1 MKELQKKFEQFKQE
15 LQDYNKLSK
24 IDFLLKYEPSFKDDI
39 LKDYRLYITDNSDED
54 PDNILDYEE
63 WKEEFEDEVSDDL
76 QEQINTYFSYCSIE
90 HFSSKYN
97 DIWDVVTAT
106 GWPHI
111 ELRVESKWEKVTWKW
126 IWWWDIYEWDLSYY
140 YDTIL
145 DLYNLYINQ
154 KHYD

>member
-90 HFSSKYN
+90 RFSSKYN
-97 DIWDVVTAT
+97 DIWDVVTTT
-106 GWPHI
+106 G
-111 ELRVESKWEKVTWKW
+111 
-126 IWWWDIYEWDLSYY
+126 
-140 YDTIL
+140 
-145 DLYNLYINQ
+145 
-154 KHYD
+154 